1 MQDIVGQILFARNQ
15 MQKDKY
21 KSIEMFEIKKLIS
34 KGTFGKVFK
43 IYYAKIEI
51 NLSY

>member
-1 MQDIVGQILFARNQ
+1 

-34 KGTFGKVFK
+34 KGTFGKVFSNFNY
-43 IYYAKIEI
+43 ILNYISCY
-51 NLSY
+51 